1 MELENLLQ
9 SMGLV
14 DAFVVDSGEIE
25 PILPGCNP
33 DCTDG
38 CSCGCY
44 HSCSPGTT

>member
-14 DAFVVDSGEIE
+14 DAFTVSATPIE
-25 PILPGCNP
+25 ILPVCNP